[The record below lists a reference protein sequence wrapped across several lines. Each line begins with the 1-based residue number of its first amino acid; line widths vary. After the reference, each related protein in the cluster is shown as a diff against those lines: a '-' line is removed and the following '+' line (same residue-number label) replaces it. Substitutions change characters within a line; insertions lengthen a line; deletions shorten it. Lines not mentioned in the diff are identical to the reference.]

1 MRTLTEGREARVIW
15 SFAVPML
22 IGNVFQQMYN
32 LTDAW
37 VVGRFVGKEALAAV
51 GSSFSIIFLLVAL
64 IIGTTMGSGI
74 MVSQFYGARDM
85 EKVRRTLSTTYLYV
99 FWAALAMTAI
109 GLLVSRP
116 LLLLLRTPADVLPQ
130 AARYLQIMFAGTIL
144 MFGYNAFSA
153 VLRAL
158 GDSRTPL
165 YFLII
170 AVVINVGLD
179 LLFVAVFRWGVAGA
193 AWATIISQGVA
204 FGVSWVYMQ
213 KSGHELLRIDLRHMV
228 FDRHLFAQSMRLG
241 LPSAVQQTL
250 VAMGFM
256 ALQRIVNGFGT
267 NAVAAY
273 TAAGRLDSFAAMP
286 AMNFSMALVTFV
298 GQNLGAGKPERVR
311 KGFLAT
317 LAMSGGIALATTLV
331 MVFFKVPLIRMFNSD
346 PDVVA
351 IGSRYLLIVGSFYI
365 LFSTMFVSGSVP
377 RGAGDTVF
385 PMLVTLLSLWLARVP
400 LSIILSRTMG
410 TDGVW
415 WSMPIAWALGAALN
429 TGYYLTGR
437 WRRISLVR
445 RAGPGGPAGAP
456 PVPQA
461 PPVAARG
468 LNVSRSHGGPA
479 SFASPRPGPLHSR
492 IRSGKRNETGNR
504 FAGISRRHVS
514 HDRIGCVR
522 AGCTACGERGT
533 SRRRRGGIFG

>member
-1 MRTLTEGREARVIW
+1 MRTLTEGSEARVIW

-22 IGNVFQQMYN
+22 IGNIFQQLYN

-64 IIGTTMGSGI
+64 IIGATMGSGI
-74 MVSQFYGARDM
+74 LVSQFFGARDL
-85 EKVRRTLSTTYLYV
+85 EKVRRILSTTYLYV
-99 FWAALAMTAI
+99 FWAAIAMTAI
-109 GLLVSRP
+109 GLVVTRP
-116 LLLLLRTPADVLPQ
+116 LLVLLHTPADVLPQ
-130 AARYLQIMFAGTIL
+130 ATAYLQIMFAGTVL

-165 YFLII
+165 YFLIT
-170 AVVINVGLD
+170 AVVLNVGLD
-179 LLFVAVFRWGVAGA
+179 ILFVAGLGWGVAGA
-193 AWATIISQGVA
+193 AWATVISQGVA
-204 FGVSWVYMQ
+204 FAAGWVYMQ
-213 KSGHELLRIDLRHMV
+213 RSGHDILRIDLRHMV
-228 FDRHLFAQSMRLG
+228 FDRHLFGQAMRIG

-267 NAVAAY
+267 DAVAAY

-298 GQNLGAGKPERVR
+298 GQNLGAGKPERVK

-317 LAMSGGIALATTLV
+317 LMMSGAIAVATTLA
-331 MVFFKVPLIRMFNSD
+331 MVFFKVPLIRMFNAD
-346 PDVVA
+346 PAVVE

-385 PMLVTLLSLWLARVP
+385 PMLVTLLSLWVVRVP
-400 LSIILSRTMG
+400 LSIFLSRSMG

-415 WSMPIAWALGAALN
+415 WSMPMAWGLGAALN
-429 TGYYLTGR
+429 VGYYFTGR
-437 WRRISLVR
+437 WRRMSLVR
-445 RAGPGGPAGAP
+445 RGPPAGGAGMPAVLPEP
-456 PVPQA
+456 PA
-461 PPVAARG
+461 
-468 LNVSRSHGGPA
+468 
-479 SFASPRPGPLHSR
+479 
-492 IRSGKRNETGNR
+492 
-504 FAGISRRHVS
+504 
-514 HDRIGCVR
+514 D
-522 AGCTACGERGT
+522 
-533 SRRRRGGIFG
+533 